1 MKSFLFINTICNM
14 CIKNI
19 YCMFWILEAIMFVFN
34 AVVEILL
41 SASYHTYV
49 HVTLLTV
56 LCATVLLT
64 DSNKQTKVRPYFAW
78 LVSKIFLCT
87 FIEHD
92 TRAAF
97 CVRIILW
104 LVCHKV
110 LLGAHNSVML
120 NSSGCFATSCFWDT
134 YQDIY
139 PFHLIL
145 SFFGTP
151 QRK

>member
-1 MKSFLFINTICNM
+1 M

-64 DSNKQTKVRPYFAW
+64 DSKQTNKSKTLLC
-78 LVSKIFLCT
+78 LVS
-87 FIEHD
+87 
-92 TRAAF
+92 
-97 CVRIILW
+97 V
-104 LVCHKV
+104 
-110 LLGAHNSVML
+110 
-120 NSSGCFATSCFWDT
+120 
-134 YQDIY
+134 
-139 PFHLIL
+139 
-145 SFFGTP
+145 
-151 QRK
+151 

>member
-1 MKSFLFINTICNM
+1 M

-41 SASYHTYV
+41 SASYHKYV

-78 LVSKIFLCT
+78 LQSQMVS
-87 FIEHD
+87 
-92 TRAAF
+92 
-97 CVRIILW
+97 V
-104 LVCHKV
+104 
-110 LLGAHNSVML
+110 
-120 NSSGCFATSCFWDT
+120 
-134 YQDIY
+134 
-139 PFHLIL
+139 
-145 SFFGTP
+145 
-151 QRK
+151 